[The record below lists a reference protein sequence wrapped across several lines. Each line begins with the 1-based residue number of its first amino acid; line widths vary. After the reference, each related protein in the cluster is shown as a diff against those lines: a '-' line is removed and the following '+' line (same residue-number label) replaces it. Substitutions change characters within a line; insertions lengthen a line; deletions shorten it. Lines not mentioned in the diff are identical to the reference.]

1 MVAFDA
7 LIINKP
13 AVSNTNSYP
22 HVTAEHFSDQ
32 RVIIWRAYF
41 AKYFVKGDFCTLLYV
56 ALVSLFYIY
65 KLLNL
70 QPIAI
75 HIWWRMK
82 HEAFIFIW

>member
-32 RVIIWRAYF
+32 RVII
-41 AKYFVKGDFCTLLYV
+41 
-56 ALVSLFYIY
+56 
-65 KLLNL
+65 
-70 QPIAI
+70 
-75 HIWWRMK
+75 
-82 HEAFIFIW
+82 